1 MCIYSVTHL
10 KVRSAAL
17 FTVDAAVSGHVDL
30 MSWRPFPSRN
40 SELMGLFFPLARGWE
55 LRVECSINWST
66 IHIIIFLIEG
76 LNRKTIDRTFFF
88 FWGLIFCLKIHTW
101 WMWKKEQRL
110 WPIILKI
117 SGNFVTALFIILTI
131 EIRQGGQKIT
141 LPPGAVPVLIEM
153 NFVRLA

>member
-40 SELMGLFFPLARGWE
+40 SELMGLFFPLVRGWE
-55 LRVECSINWST
+55 LRVECSINRST

-76 LNRKTIDRTFFF
+76 LNRKTINRTSFFSSLNILSENSHLVNVKKRAKALADYPENLRKF
-88 FWGLIFCLKIHTW
+88 CDSLIHHID
-101 WMWKKEQRL
+101 
-110 WPIILKI
+110 
-117 SGNFVTALFIILTI
+117 N
-131 EIRQGGQKIT
+131 
-141 LPPGAVPVLIEM
+141 
-153 NFVRLA
+153 